1 VIGMTAQR
9 LHVIAEMVQ
18 TSAAMAEFML
28 AVPPSEAGAL
38 VAFSGVVRD
47 HDGGRRV
54 DALEYEAHPS
64 AEDVLRENAREIAER
79 HPEVSTIR
87 VAHRS
92 GLLQIG
98 DCALYAAISAPHRGE
113 AFAACSELVDLIKA
127 TLPVW
132 KRQAFAD
139 GTDEWVNS
147 P

>member
-1 VIGMTAQR
+1 MTAQR
-9 LHVIAEMVQ
+9 LDVVSEMFETAAE
-18 TSAAMAEFML
+18 MAEFML
-28 AVPPSEAGAL
+28 VVPPSEAGAL

-47 HDGGRRV
+47 HDGGRVV
-54 DALEYEAHPS
+54 DELEYESHPS
-64 AEDVLRENAREIAER
+64 AADVLREDAREIAGR
-79 HPEVSTIR
+79 HPAVSTIR
-87 VAHRS
+87 VAHRT

-113 AFAACSELVDLIKA
+113 AFAACAELVDLIKA